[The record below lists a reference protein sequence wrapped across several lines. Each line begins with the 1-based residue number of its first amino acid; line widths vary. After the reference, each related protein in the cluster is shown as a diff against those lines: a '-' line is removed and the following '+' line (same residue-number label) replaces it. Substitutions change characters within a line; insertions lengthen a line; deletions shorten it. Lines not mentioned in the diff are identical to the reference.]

1 MFFFSLQKGIVC
13 RRLRDRVA
21 VKGANDRRGAR
32 VNRSN
37 EASCGLGLVGLREC
51 RAASAPAIVALHRR

>member
-1 MFFFSLQKGIVC
+1 MLFFFPLQKGIVC

-21 VKGANDRRGAR
+21 VKGANDRRGTC

-37 EASCGLGLVGLREC
+37 EGSRGLGPVGAERGGPFL
-51 RAASAPAIVALHRR
+51 AH

>member
-1 MFFFSLQKGIVC
+1 MSSSLMGLRVSFFPLQKGIVC

-21 VKGANDRRGAR
+21 VKGANDRRGTC

-37 EASCGLGLVGLREC
+37 EGSRGLGLVGLREEG
-51 RAASAPAIVALHRR
+51 LF

>member
-1 MFFFSLQKGIVC
+1 MGLHVFSLQKGIVC

-21 VKGANDRRGAR
+21 VKGANDRRGTC

-37 EASCGLGLVGLREC
+37 EASRGLGLVGLRE
-51 RAASAPAIVALHRR
+51 RRTARAPAVVA